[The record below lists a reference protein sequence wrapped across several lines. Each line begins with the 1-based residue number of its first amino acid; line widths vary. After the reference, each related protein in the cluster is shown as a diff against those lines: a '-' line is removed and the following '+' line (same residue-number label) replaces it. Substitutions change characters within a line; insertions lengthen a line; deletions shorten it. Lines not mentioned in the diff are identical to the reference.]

1 MNFIFILKNLMIKS
15 YLDFFF
21 FASKKIAE
29 KKRKKINAS
38 KK

>member
-29 KKRKKINAS
+29 KKKKKDKRK
-38 KK
+38 